1 MAKKIIYRI
10 FAIVFF
16 AIFLFAIFGMA
27 LGIYNGTAK
36 SIILFSQVLL
46 NPKAAIDNPL
56 GAFNIIAV
64 ALVQFFMIWIF
75 YFIGKKLWQR
85 STKNQIPQETIHEHQ
100 AE

>member
-75 YFIGKKLWQR
+75 YFIGKHISIL
-85 STKNQIPQETIHEHQ
+85 